1 MSNQHLNTSFPYD
14 RLISE
19 SGYPSPSFEQFLR
32 ALHIRTG
39 NKEGINVEDVQQTAQ
54 DALQT
59 AVNAKAI
66 GDIAMATLFLID
78 QNLQKSN
85 LSLQGLYS
93 TSLNNQ
99 ALILAILS
107 QLGESMTLLQESVT
121 NLQKEIA
128 ELKGNNNGV

>member
-1 MSNQHLNTSFPYD
+1 
-14 RLISE
+14 LITE
-19 SGYPSPSFEQFLR
+19 NGYPSSSFEQFLR

-39 NKEGINVEDVQQTAQ
+39 NKEGINVQDVQQTAQ

-59 AVNAKAI
+59 AVNAKAV
-66 GDIAMATLFLID
+66 GDIAVATLFLID

-107 QLGESMTLLQESVT
+107 QLGEKLSELEDAINSM
-121 NLQKEIA
+121 
-128 ELKGNNNGV
+128 KGNNNGI

>member
-1 MSNQHLNTSFPYD
+1 MSNKHLNTTFPYD
-14 RLISE
+14 RLITE
-19 SGYPSPSFEQFLR
+19 NGYPSSSFEQFLR

-39 NKEGINVEDVQQTAQ
+39 NKEGINVQDVQQTAQ

-59 AVNAKAI
+59 AVNAKAL
-66 GDIAMATLFLID
+66 GDIAIATLFVVD

-93 TSLNNQ
+93 NALNNQ

-107 QLGESMTLLQESVT
+107 QIGESMALLQESIT
-121 NLQKEIA
+121 SLQNKIA

>member
-1 MSNQHLNTSFPYD
+1 MSNKHLNTTFPYD
-14 RLISE
+14 RLITE
-19 SGYPSPSFEQFLR
+19 NGYPSSSFEQFLR

-39 NKEGINVEDVQQTAQ
+39 NKEGINVQDVQQTAQ

-59 AVNAKAI
+59 AVNAKAL
-66 GDIAMATLFLID
+66 GDIAIATLFLID
-78 QNLQKSN
+78 ENVQRSN

-107 QLGESMTLLQESVT
+107 QLGEKLSELEDAINSM
-121 NLQKEIA
+121 
-128 ELKGNNNGV
+128 KGNNNGI

>member
-1 MSNQHLNTSFPYD
+1 MSNKHLNTTFPYD
-14 RLISE
+14 KLITE
-19 SGYPSPSFEQFLR
+19 NGYPSSSFEQFLR

-39 NKEGINVEDVQQTAQ
+39 NKEGINVQDVQQTAQ

-59 AVNAKAI
+59 AVNAKAV
-66 GDIAMATLFLID
+66 GDIALATLFLID

-107 QLGESMTLLQESVT
+107 QLGEKLSELEDAINSM
-121 NLQKEIA
+121 
-128 ELKGNNNGV
+128 KGNNNGI